1 MKIIFYKKRNTY
13 PETYWSFYLIELNI
27 INTCQVWSITLILF
41 NVFFQIYKTK
51 KRYQ

>member
-1 MKIIFYKKRNTY
+1 MKIILYIKKNT
-13 PETYWSFYLIELNI
+13 PPKTYWSFYLIELNI

-51 KRYQ
+51 M